1 MSLNI
6 LIVDD
11 SMVVRTVVHKALKL
25 AEVPINELH
34 QVANGSEALAILENH
49 RVDLIFTDLMMPVM
63 DGEEFVTKLNES
75 GMIRDIAV
83 IVVSSAAGT
92 ERMIRLQKL
101 GVKGFIHKPFTPEQ
115 IGEVVDKVT
124 GARVQ

>member
-11 SMVVRTVVHKALKL
+11 SLVVRAVVHKALKL

-34 QVANGSEALAILENH
+34 QAGDGREALTVLDNH
-49 RVDLIFTDLMMPVM
+49 RIDLIFSDLMMPVM
-63 DGEEFVTKLNES
+63 DGEELITKLNEN
-75 GMIRDIAV
+75 GMIKDIPV
-83 IVVSSAAGT
+83 VVVSSAAGT
-92 ERMIRLQKL
+92 ERMIRLQRM

-115 IGEVVDKVT
+115 ISEVVDKVT
-124 GARVQ
+124 GVRV